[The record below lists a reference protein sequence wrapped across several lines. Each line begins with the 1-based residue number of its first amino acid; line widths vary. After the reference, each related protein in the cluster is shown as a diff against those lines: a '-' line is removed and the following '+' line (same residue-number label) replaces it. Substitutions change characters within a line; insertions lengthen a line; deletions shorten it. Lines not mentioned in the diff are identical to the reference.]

1 MREKRIVRIIE
12 NLNYYSETFASIPLT
27 NLTEVG
33 RVAVALISSILNYQ
47 VAAVL
52 FIEDEDGEPRLLASK
67 GINQDSLDAWNSQET
82 LIRHLLRDI
91 NISTVFKCKTL
102 NESIASSALRLG
114 LCDMFLAAPLIA
126 REHEKERI
134 GFVIA
139 ARPGRNCEPDV
150 DIMGLEIIGGIITGA
165 ISNCIARTK
174 LLEAHARIQDEIMQR
189 KRAEKEMKGLE
200 ARLLQAQK
208 MEAIATLSGG
218 IAHDFNNLLTGIQ
231 GNISLMFLDI
241 DTEHPHYERLKS
253 IEQQIE
259 SGARLTSH
267 LLGYARKGRYE
278 VKPIDFNRLMEDA
291 SQAFGRTR
299 KQITINRELAE
310 DLLAIEADRG
320 QIEQVLW
327 NLFVNAS
334 DAMLEGGV
342 LTLKTANVTDE
353 DMKGRMYQPKPG
365 NYVQLMVTDTGTGM
379 DKETMER
386 VFDPFFTTKE
396 MGRGT
401 GLGLASVY
409 GVVKGHG
416 GYIDVYSEKG
426 TGSTFSTYLPASQER
441 VEKAVEITM
450 EVTKGTGTVLLV
462 DDEDVILEVGK
473 DLLGTMGYRVLLA
486 GDGREAVEVY
496 GKNCD
501 VIDIVILDMVMPT
514 MGGGEA
520 YDRMKEINPKVK
532 VLLSSGYSID
542 GKATEIMDR
551 GCSGFIQKP
560 FTMQELSIRIGKLLE
575 EE

>member
-1 MREKRIVRIIE
+1 
-12 NLNYYSETFASIPLT
+12 
-27 NLTEVG
+27 
-33 RVAVALISSILNYQ
+33 
-47 VAAVL
+47 
-52 FIEDEDGEPRLLASK
+52 
-67 GINQDSLDAWNSQET
+67 
-82 LIRHLLRDI
+82 
-91 NISTVFKCKTL
+91 
-102 NESIASSALRLG
+102 
-114 LCDMFLAAPLIA
+114 
-126 REHEKERI
+126 
-134 GFVIA
+134 
-139 ARPGRNCEPDV
+139 
-150 DIMGLEIIGGIITGA
+150 
-165 ISNCIARTK
+165 
-174 LLEAHARIQDEIMQR
+174 
-189 KRAEKEMKGLE
+189 
-200 ARLLQAQK
+200 
-208 MEAIATLSGG
+208 
-218 IAHDFNNLLTGIQ
+218 
-231 GNISLMFLDI
+231 MFLDI

-253 IEQQIE
+253 IEKQVE
-259 SGARLTSH
+259 SGARLTTH

-278 VKPIDFNRLMEDA
+278 VKPIEFNRLVEDT
-291 SQAFGRTR
+291 SEAFGRTR
-299 KQITINRELAE
+299 KQITLKRELAE
-310 DLLAIEADRG
+310 DLFSIGADRG

-327 NLFVNAS
+327 NLFVNAA
-334 DAMLEGGV
+334 DAMPEGGV
-342 LTLKTANVTDE
+342 LALKTANVTDK
-353 DMKGRMYQPKPG
+353 DMKGKVYQPKPG

-386 VFDPFFTTKE
+386 IFDPFFTTKE

-409 GVVKGHG
+409 GIVKGHG
-416 GYIDVYSEKG
+416 GYIDVYSEKR
-426 TGSTFSTYLPASQER
+426 TGSTFSIYFPASQER
-441 VEKAVEITM
+441 GEKAIEITM

-462 DDEDVILEVGK
+462 DDEDVILKVGK

-551 GCSGFIQKP
+551 GCNGFIQKP